1 MFTTLFMFS
10 HSVCCGVPAYVEL
23 KCLVR
28 CTTTAC
34 NNDMHRLKCCVIG
47 DAGVG
52 KTSLIHAFMDKS
64 VDAVK
69 TTMGIDFFS
78 KSMHVQTTTVHLTLW
93 DTAGAERYRSLMHS
107 YLRDSHVIMIVYDV
121 TNPHSSIVRWLH
133 IADQYKP
140 DVVCIVGNKN
150 DLTTIQ
156 RNVAELLIPWQR
168 QHSRVITGHCSSRT
182 PTSVKK
188 IVANCVEAVVN
199 TIGTPSSN
207 TTFET
212 VRFIKKRPNSQKCCT

>member
-1 MFTTLFMFS
+1 M
-10 HSVCCGVPAYVEL
+10 VGIPAYVEL
-23 KCLVR
+23 KCLVWW
-28 CTTTAC
+28 TTTAY
-34 NNDMHRLKCCVIG
+34 NKDMHRLKCCVVG

-78 KSMHVQTTTVHLTLW
+78 KSMYVQTTTVHLTLW

-121 TNPHSSIVRWLH
+121 TNPHSSIVQWLH
-133 IADQYKP
+133 LVDQFKP
-140 DVVCIVGNKN
+140 KVVCVVGNKN
-150 DLTTIQ
+150 DLTALR

-168 QHSRVITGHCSSRT
+168 QHCRLITGHCSSRT

-188 IVANCVEAVVN
+188 IVANCVEAV
-199 TIGTPSSN
+199 IGIDGTPCRN
-207 TTFET
+207 TEFDT
-212 VRFIKKRPNSQKCCT
+212 VRFVKKRPNSHKCCT

>member
-1 MFTTLFMFS
+1 
-10 HSVCCGVPAYVEL
+10 
-23 KCLVR
+23 
-28 CTTTAC
+28 
-34 NNDMHRLKCCVIG
+34 MHRLKCCVVG

-78 KSMHVQTTTVHLTLW
+78 KSMYVQTTTVHLTLW

-133 IADQYKP
+133 LADQFKP
-140 DVVCIVGNKN
+140 KVVCVVGNKN
-150 DLTTIQ
+150 DLTALR
-156 RNVAELLIPWQR
+156 RNVAELLVPWQR
-168 QHSRVITGHCSSRT
+168 QRCRLITGHCSSRV

-188 IVANCVEAVVN
+188 IVANCVEAVV
-199 TIGTPSSN
+199 GTDGAPCIN
-207 TTFET
+207 PAFDP
-212 VRFIKKRPNSQKCCT
+212 VRFVQKRPHSQKCCT